1 MTQKTTKLAVLFA
14 DIAKSTELYET
25 IGDKDAQIQISSTL
39 SILSKVAK
47 QCQGTVIK
55 TIGDEI
61 MCAFPNA
68 DCAMESAKKMHMA
81 LDEASLNKNSDSTP
95 INIYIG
101 FHFGQ
106 AILDE
111 NDVFGEAANIA
122 ARMVA
127 LAQQRQ
133 TLTTEET
140 AKILSPSLQS
150 STRFIDKTA
159 IKGRSGETR
168 IYECIWEQHDVTIMM
183 DTSVATTLPKLKA
196 HLELRFQG
204 RIFEVNENN
213 PVLTLGRQKHNDLIF
228 KGDRVSRSHAR
239 IEHRKGRFVIVD
251 KSSNGTYLIF
261 KEKKKIH
268 LKREETQLVG
278 KGVIFLGKKP
288 DDDLS
293 EAISFEIVL

>member
-1 MTQKTTKLAVLFA
+1 MNQRITKLAVLFA

-25 IGDKDAQIQISSTL
+25 IGDKDAQLKIASTL

-81 LDEASLNKNSDSTP
+81 LDEASLNPTSGSTP

-101 FHFGQ
+101 FHYGQ
-106 AILDE
+106 AVLDK

-140 AKILSPSLQS
+140 AKLLSPALQL
-150 STRFIDKTA
+150 STRFIDKTT
-159 IKGRSGETR
+159 IKGRSGVTKL
-168 IYECIWEQHDVTIMM
+168 YECIWEQHDVTVMM
-183 DTSVATTLPKLKA
+183 DTSVSTTIPKLKA
-196 HLELRFQG
+196 HLELRFQS
-204 RIFEVNENN
+204 RIFEVDEHN

-228 KGDRVSRSHAR
+228 KGERVSRSHAR
-239 IEHRKGRFVIVD
+239 IEHRKGRFVIID
-251 KSSNGTYLIF
+251 KSSNGTYILF
-261 KEKKKIH
+261 EEKKKIH
-268 LKREETQLVG
+268 LKREEAQLVG

-288 DDDLS
+288 DDDVS
-293 EAISFEIVL
+293 EAIHFEIVL